1 MSQVSSCNIN
11 SPLNGALLPAGFCA
25 GILPVRIQQPR
36 TIISIGESNFLALER
51 GTESVVV
58 AEDLDGDGIPESIR
72 PLISNFVGLNHGL
85 EITSAHLYASN
96 SSHVYRWSYNPTE
109 VVVSGNPQLVVTN
122 INADGM
128 GGAPQGHRTR
138 TLAIDR
144 NESILYVSVGSNA
157 NIDPDSFRSRIR
169 RFPITDETLF
179 PFDFLKGE
187 VFADG
192 LRNEV
197 ALEFAPDGTLWGAM
211 NAADR
216 LYHSTLG
223 GDIHDNNPAEE
234 VHRFATAGQNYGYP
248 YCWREYD
255 LPLGLGRGT
264 AWAWPNASL
273 LSTVFTDGQC
283 RSNFDTPAL
292 MLQAHSA
299 PLGMTF
305 YQYLSNRSSLCD
317 GIIPFPET
325 MDGHAF
331 VAFHGSWNREIPTGY
346 KVVYFPTTSDW
357 TGVVGGL
364 ASDPTDLLAHN
375 GTSAQWT
382 MGLRPVDVAF
392 DACGR
397 LLLSS
402 DGSRDGN
409 DTVYGDYVIRIES
422 IQQASLAPAPI
433 SPEPSSAPL
442 SPKPSSTI
450 LPATRQPTEAP
461 TKLNSVPISPPTS
474 SEPISPKPSSIAAP
488 TTSKPFQTPTMPS
501 SIPILPSNTTTSDA
515 SQRHFGYKNMLVTML
530 ITLCLQAVP
539 CEMLQ

>member
-1 MSQVSSCNIN
+1 MSQLSTCTS
-11 SPLNGALLPAGFCA
+11 SPLSGAFLPEGFCA

-36 TIISIGESNFLALER
+36 TIISLGESNFLALER

-58 AEDLDGDGIPESIR
+58 AEDLDGDGIPESVR

-85 EITSAHLYASN
+85 EITSTHLYASN

-109 VVVSGNPQLVVTN
+109 VVVTGDPQLVVNN

-144 NESILYVSVGSNA
+144 NESMLYVSVGSNA
-157 NIDPDSFRSRIR
+157 NIDPDSYRSRIR
-169 RFPITDETLF
+169 RFPITNETLF
-179 PFDFLKGE
+179 PFDFLNGE

-192 LRNEV
+192 IRNEV
-197 ALEFAPDGTLWGAM
+197 ALEFAPDGILWGAM

-216 LYHSTLG
+216 LYHPTLG

-234 VHRFATAGQNYGYP
+234 VHRFATVGQNYGYP

-273 LSTVFTDGQC
+273 LSTVYTDNEC
-283 RSNFDTPAL
+283 RSNFDTPVLA
-292 MLQAHSA
+292 LQAHSA

-317 GIIPFPET
+317 GVIPFPET
-325 MDGHAF
+325 MDGYAF

-357 TGVVGGL
+357 TGVLGGL
-364 ASDPTDLLAHN
+364 VSDPGDLLMHN
-375 GTSAQWT
+375 GTSADWIN
-382 MGLRPVDVAF
+382 GLRPVDVTF

-397 LLLSS
+397 LLVSS
-402 DGSRDGN
+402 DGSRDEN
-409 DTVYGDYVIRIES
+409 DAVYGDFVIRIEGT
-422 IQQASLAPAPI
+422 QQTSSAPVPVPV
-433 SPEPSSAPL
+433 SPEPSSAPTSL
-442 SPKPSSTI
+442 KPSSTI
-450 LPATRQPTEAP
+450 LPTTRQPTEAP
-461 TKLNSVPISPPTS
+461 TMSNSVPFSPLNS
-474 SEPISPKPSSIAAP
+474 SEPVSPKPPSTVSP
-488 TTSKPFQTPTMPS
+488 TTSKPLQTPIIPTP
-501 SIPILPSNTTTSDA
+501 IPIAPSNATTSDD
-515 SQRHFGYKNMLVTML
+515 SQNYFGMYKHILLTLL
-530 ITLCLQAVP
+530 ITIYIQ
-539 CEMLQ
+539 M